1 MRSSVLV
8 VAASVVAS
16 LLGVVAPAAAQI
28 MPTPPGWQIE
38 RGVLLS
44 RHGVR
49 SPTQPNAELDK
60 IAATP
65 WPKWPVEPGFLTPH
79 GEELMRL
86 MGSYYRLMY
95 GGRGLVQADNCPQ
108 PNTVAAWT
116 DIDQRT
122 RASGAALLAGMYP
135 RCANLPLRNQA
146 NFTVP
151 DPLFRPTPTASCP
164 MDPAANR
171 KAILD
176 RIGGSFASVDRDYA
190 PQLSM
195 MRSVLCPGDT
205 VTAAAPGGRCA
216 DAGMASQVHT
226 EASGRVRLSG
236 PLGLSALAAEAFL
249 MQSAEGMPKDLVAW
263 GRLAHPAALGEL
275 VSLHVMASDLTEK
288 TKTIARERGSN
299 MLSLILL
306 VLQSGHNF
314 PGAQPTGQPVRFGLL
329 MGHQSNIYNVASLLD
344 LTWRIPGAQP
354 NEASPGGAL
363 AFEQFHEAR
372 GGKRYVRLAYY
383 SQTLEEM
390 RELKRLDYRDPPGMI
405 TVPIPACSAEAV
417 NGACPLETFAKIVKA
432 AVDSNCVSVGVGSY

>member
-8 VAASVVAS
+8 VAVSVVAS
-16 LLGVVAPAAAQI
+16 WLAGIAPAAAQLL
-28 MPTPPGWQIE
+28 PTPPGWQIE
-38 RGVLLS
+38 RAVLLS

-49 SPTQPNAELDK
+49 SPTLPNAELDR

-65 WPKWPVEPGFLTPH
+65 WPRWPVEPGFLTPH
-79 GEELMRL
+79 GEEAMRL
-86 MGSYYRLMY
+86 MGGYYRVLY

-135 RCANLPLRNQA
+135 RCADLPLRNQA
-146 NFTVP
+146 DFTRP

-164 MDPAANR
+164 MDAAANR

-176 RIGGSFASVDRDYA
+176 RIGGSFASVERDHA

-195 MRSVLCPGDT
+195 MRSVLCPGDA
-205 VTAAAPGGRCA
+205 TATAAPGGRCG
-216 DAGMASQVHT
+216 DAGTASQIRT
-226 EASGRVRLSG
+226 ESGGRVRLAG
-236 PLGLSALAAEAFL
+236 PLGVAGMAAEAFL
-249 MQSAEGMPKDLVAW
+249 MQSAEGMPKDQVAW

-275 VSLHVMASDLTEK
+275 LSLHVMASDLTEK
-288 TKTIARERGSN
+288 TRAIARERGSN
-299 MLSLILL
+299 MLSLILS

-314 PGAQPTGQPVRFGLL
+314 PGAQPAGQPVRFGLL

-344 LTWRIPGAQP
+344 LGWRIPGAQP

-363 AFEQFHEAR
+363 AFEQFHEVR
-372 GGKRYVRLAYY
+372 TGKRYVRLAYY
-383 SQTLEEM
+383 AQTLEEM
-390 RELKRLDYRDPPGMI
+390 RELKRLDYRDPPGMQ
-405 TVPIPACSAEAV
+405 TVAIPACSAEAV
-417 NGACPLETFAKIVKA
+417 NGACPLETFARIVTSA
-432 AVDSNCVSVGVGSY
+432 IDGDCVTVGAGRY